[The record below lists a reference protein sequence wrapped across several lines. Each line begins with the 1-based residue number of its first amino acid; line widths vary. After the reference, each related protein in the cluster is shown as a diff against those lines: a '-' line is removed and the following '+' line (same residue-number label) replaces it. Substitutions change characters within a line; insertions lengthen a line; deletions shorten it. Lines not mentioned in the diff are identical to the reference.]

1 MKVSS
6 TLTLAVG
13 LSALVL
19 PHAAHAQRAISLHAS
34 TAGQLADLCAAD
46 PRQEQGDAKIN
57 YCHGFAQGALDV
69 ILHNAGDKKPFCFP
83 TPAPTRTATLNEFVR
98 WVRADAARGRLSS
111 AGGLYRFM
119 QASYPC
125 GK

>member
-1 MKVSS
+1 MKVLF

-13 LSALVL
+13 LSTLVL
-19 PHAAHAQRAISLHAS
+19 PHAVHAQRATSLHAG

-46 PRQEQGDAKIN
+46 PRQELGDAKIN

-69 ILHNAGDKKPFCFP
+69 ILHNAGDKKPFCVP
-83 TPAPTRTATLNEFVR
+83 SPPPTRTATLNEFVR
-98 WVRADAARGRLSS
+98 WVRADPARGRFSA